1 MTLTLSEPK
10 KEKPAR
16 APKPAADAE
25 TLRRLAARIEEMK
38 TDRFGELVEELE
50 ASEGAKTADKGPA
63 LGWQITMAGI
73 RATGTGGLRWAVD
86 SWAMAARRKILE
98 MEG

>member
-16 APKPAADAE
+16 ALRPAADAE

-38 TDRFGELVEELE
+38 DTRLNDLIEELFAAE
-50 ASEGAKTADKGPA
+50 KMRMKTVGGAMIIALAGVQAESTAGSHMA
-63 LGWQITMAGI
+63 LTN
-73 RATGTGGLRWAVD
+73 
-86 SWAMAARRKILE
+86 WAMAARRKILE